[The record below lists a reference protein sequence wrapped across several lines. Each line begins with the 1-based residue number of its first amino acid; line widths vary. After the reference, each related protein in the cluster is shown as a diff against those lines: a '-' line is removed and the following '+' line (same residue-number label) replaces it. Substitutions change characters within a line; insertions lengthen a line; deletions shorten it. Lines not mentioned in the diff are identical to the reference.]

1 MTLRLMTL
9 DTMVNDAM
17 SLFCRHKKCLKQ
29 NKKNGSVRDYI
40 LKYLSKWEAK
50 RKKRKKSPSRSKMA
64 GMT

>member
-1 MTLRLMTL
+1 MA
-9 DTMVNDAM
+9 NDAM
-17 SLFCRHKKCLKQ
+17 SLFCSHKKCLKQ

-50 RKKRKKSPSRSKMA
+50 IKKIKNTPSRSKMA